1 MPEEG
6 CPICQT
12 VESTAEAQ
20 LVHRDKHWTA
30 SAAMSVPGWF
40 LLCTNRHNQGIWEL
54 TEAEA
59 ELYGPLL
66 ARLSSAIRQ
75 AGDAEKVYVLS
86 AGESA
91 PHFHALVMARGA
103 QIPEDWR
110 AMALLGKAA
119 ELSDADEA
127 NRVAKAVRE
136 TFRTLPC

>member
-1 MPEEG
+1 MPEDG
-6 CPICQT
+6 CLICQT
-12 VESTAEAQ
+12 VENAAEAQ
-20 LVHRDKHWTA
+20 IVHRDKHWTA

-66 ARLSSAIRQ
+66 VRLSSAIRQ

-91 PHFHALVMARGA
+91 PHFHALVMGRGA
-103 QIPEDWR
+103 RISGDWLGR
-110 AMALLGKAA
+110 ALLGKAA
-119 ELSDADEA
+119 ELGDADEA
-127 NRVAKAVRE
+127 DRTAKAVKE
-136 TFRTLPC
+136 TFRSLPW